1 MMSEI
6 IRRAA
11 GALRSATT
19 DGLSADIDNGHLLV
33 HHRSGEARFL
43 VLDASEVVGSSRV
56 TKERAAQL
64 VSRRR
69 PNDRAESAGSLLV
82 AEAITEAAA
91 SLLRQAGHPYLDA
104 AGNCYL
110 DADSLLVIVRGE
122 TSEHAGLEE
131 RPIRAFNASGL
142 RLIFCL
148 LLGEDLAARTYR
160 DLASAAQI
168 SHGAVGYVMDDL
180 QRLGF
185 IEKVGGA
192 RRLRNRGALIDRWT
206 AAFAERL
213 RPQLLRGR
221 YQFVSGDRKADWK
234 GIPLRGPATLWGG
247 EPAADLLTDHLRPG
261 RWTVYTREKTS
272 AVCRRME
279 AVPDPEGPIEMLD
292 LFWDPERLRALFSD
306 DAVPGDEAPSTP
318 PHVSPLLAYA
328 DLIAGADPRGLET
341 ADLIYETY
349 LANGQ

>member
-1 MMSEI
+1 MSEI
-6 IRRAA
+6 LRRAA
-11 GALRSATT
+11 DALRSATT
-19 DGLSADIDNGHLLV
+19 DGLTADIDNGHLRV
-33 HHRSGEARFL
+33 RHRSGEARFP
-43 VLDASEVVGSSRV
+43 VLDASAAVGSSRV

-69 PNDRAESAGSLLV
+69 PNEPAEAAGSLLV

-91 SLLRQAGHPYLDA
+91 SLLRRAGRPYLDA

-110 DADSLLVIVRGE
+110 DADSLLVMVRGE
-122 TSEHAGLEE
+122 TSEHAGPED

-160 DLASAAQI
+160 DLASVAQI
-168 SHGAVGYVMDDL
+168 SRGAVGYVMGDL

-185 IEKVGGA
+185 IEKVGGS
-192 RRLRNRGALIDRWT
+192 RRLRNRSALIDRWT

-213 RPQLLRGR
+213 RPRLLRGR
-221 YQFVSGDRKADWK
+221 YQFVSDDRKTGWK
-234 GIPLRGPATLWGG
+234 GIPLRAPATLWGG

-261 RWTVYTREKTS
+261 RWTVYTRENTS

-279 AVPDPEGPIEMLD
+279 AVPDPEGPIDMLD
-292 LFWDPERLRALFSD
+292 LFWDPERLRALVSG
-306 DAVPGDEAPSTP
+306 DAVPDGEGPSDP
-318 PHVSPLLAYA
+318 PHVPPLLVYA

-349 LANGQ
+349 LADEQ